1 MHYTAIKLLHG
12 WTPVLYCIY
21 QLLSGF
27 VHSVCKRFASSAA
40 LELVLNLIR
49 VVILTPTCA
58 SGSFHAAGKGEKVLP
73 SKYDLIGNVVHDG
86 KPGAGGTYRLHV
98 HRKSED
104 AWYEVQDL
112 RVTDILPQMVALSET
127 YMQVYELKAQA

>member
-1 MHYTAIKLLHG
+1 MTAAAVSLYVEASLQHCWLISISVYHGYKL
-12 WTPVLYCIY
+12 
-21 QLLSGF
+21 
-27 VHSVCKRFASSAA
+27 ASSDH
-40 LELVLNLIR
+40 
-49 VVILTPTCA
+49 
-58 SGSFHAAGKGEKVLP
+58 GAGKGDKVVP

-127 YMQVYELKAQA
+127 YMQVYELKAQT

>member
-1 MHYTAIKLLHG
+1 M
-12 WTPVLYCIY
+12 
-21 QLLSGF
+21 LS
-27 VHSVCKRFASSAA
+27 C
-40 LELVLNLIR
+40 IR
-49 VVILTPTCA
+49 VLIFTDLCA
-58 SGSFHAAGKGEKVLP
+58 SGSCYAAGKGDNVLP

>member
-1 MHYTAIKLLHG
+1 MIGSHLRSDAVQKQMTHDVHMTPWLQFLKTKLL
-12 WTPVLYCIY
+12 
-21 QLLSGF
+21 
-27 VHSVCKRFASSAA
+27 
-40 LELVLNLIR
+40 
-49 VVILTPTCA
+49 
-58 SGSFHAAGKGEKVLP
+58 AGKGDKVCP

-86 KPGAGGTYRLHV
+86 KPGAGGTYRLHI

>member
-1 MHYTAIKLLHG
+1 
-12 WTPVLYCIY
+12 
-21 QLLSGF
+21 
-27 VHSVCKRFASSAA
+27 
-40 LELVLNLIR
+40 
-49 VVILTPTCA
+49 
-58 SGSFHAAGKGEKVLP
+58 
-73 SKYDLIGNVVHDG
+73 VHDG

-127 YMQVYELKAQA
+127 YMQVYELKAQS

>member
-1 MHYTAIKLLHG
+1 MLLTQCNDMH
-12 WTPVLYCIY
+12 
-21 QLLSGF
+21 
-27 VHSVCKRFASSAA
+27 
-40 LELVLNLIR
+40 
-49 VVILTPTCA
+49 
-58 SGSFHAAGKGEKVLP
+58 AGKAGKVVP

-86 KPGAGGTYRLHV
+86 KPELGTYRLHV

-127 YMQVYELKAQA
+127 YMQVYELKSQAP

>member
-1 MHYTAIKLLHG
+1 MLLQLQARTASHCHASMTSVMSVYTLLFNIKLK
-12 WTPVLYCIY
+12 I
-21 QLLSGF
+21 F
-27 VHSVCKRFASSAA
+27 
-40 LELVLNLIR
+40 LI
-49 VVILTPTCA
+49 LPY
-58 SGSFHAAGKGEKVLP
+58 FAGKEGKQLT

-127 YMQVYELKAQA
+127 YMQVYELKSQS

>member
-1 MHYTAIKLLHG
+1 MPGVAQWMVSRRIQME
-12 WTPVLYCIY
+12 PAC
-21 QLLSGF
+21 
-27 VHSVCKRFASSAA
+27 C
-40 LELVLNLIR
+40 
-49 VVILTPTCA
+49 
-58 SGSFHAAGKGEKVLP
+58 AGKGDKALP

-127 YMQVYELKAQA
+127 YMQVYELKTQT

>member
-1 MHYTAIKLLHG
+1 MLLLCLLPRVTAIHG
-12 WTPVLYCIY
+12 LRM
-21 QLLSGF
+21 F
-27 VHSVCKRFASSAA
+27 
-40 LELVLNLIR
+40 
-49 VVILTPTCA
+49 
-58 SGSFHAAGKGEKVLP
+58 AGKGEKVLP

-127 YMQVYELKAQA
+127 YMQVYELKAQS